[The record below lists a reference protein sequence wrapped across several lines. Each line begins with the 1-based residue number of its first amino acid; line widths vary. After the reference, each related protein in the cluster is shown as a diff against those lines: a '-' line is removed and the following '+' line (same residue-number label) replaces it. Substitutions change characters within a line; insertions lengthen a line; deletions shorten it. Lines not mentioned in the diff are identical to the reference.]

1 MGPGVGGDLMAF
13 GDHALDEGW
22 IWRGGVD
29 GAFSQVIACDEE
41 GGVEAVCFEDVE

>member
-1 MGPGVGGDLMAF
+1 MAF